1 MSGDVKLIKLAANTI
16 GNMANGSA
24 TLTGTMAIDAN
35 KSSLVAQPMVKPET
49 LGLSIASEAG
59 KFKMALDSGA
69 MMVKSVKTG
78 EVRTLA
84 IEPGTV
90 LKNNISLSGF
100 EIRDDRVTPKHNF
113 TKADPGMVNIFA
125 HKGPDEAGSSSAG
138 WGRER
143 GRT

>member
-1 MSGDVKLIKLAANTI
+1 MSTKKFVYTVLNNFSKNTVADGLSLNGTVKATATAENLKLDREA
-16 GNMANGSA
+16 
-24 TLTGTMAIDAN
+24 
-35 KSSLVAQPMVKPET
+35 
-49 LGLSIASEAG
+49 LGLSVASEAG

-78 EVRTLA
+78 EVKTLA
-84 IEPGTV
+84 IEPGTT

-100 EIRDDRVTPKHNF
+100 EVRDDRVTPKHNF

-138 WGRER
+138 WGRK
-143 GRT
+143 